1 MKSTNNNTLSSIK
14 YSVLDLVPLVE
25 GISTKVAIDR
35 SVDLAQHAERYGYQ
49 RFWISEHHNMESLA
63 SSSPVIL
70 INQVAQNTQRIRV
83 GSGGVMLPNHAPLV
97 VAEQFGT
104 LASIHPNRIDLGLGR
119 APGTD
124 QRTAMALRR
133 YQQETVQDFPNNID
147 ELQMYLSEENSTA
160 PVRATPG
167 EGLDIPLY
175 LLGSSTF
182 SAQLAGKKGLPYAFA
197 SHFAPTH
204 LHDALRLYHQH
215 FKPSAQLEKPYS
227 MACLNIIA
235 ADTDEEAEYLATS
248 AKKFMLGVIRN
259 TRKPLPP
266 PVKSMEGE
274 WSTMERMQIEKM
286 MFYSFIGS
294 KETIAQGL
302 QTFVEE
308 TGVNEIIVI
317 ANIYDQAA
325 RLKSYQL
332 VSEVFDALEVAV

>member
-25 GISTKVAIDR
+25 GISTKEAIDR

-70 INQVAQNTQRIRV
+70 INQVAQNTQSIRV

-215 FKPSAQLEKPYS
+215 FKPSTQLEKPYT

-308 TGVNEIIVI
+308 TRVNEIIVI

-332 VSEVFDALEVAV
+332 VSEVFDALEVTV

>member
-14 YSVLDLVPLVE
+14 YSVLDLVPIVE
-25 GISTKVAIDR
+25 GISTKEAIDR

-70 INQVAQNTQRIRV
+70 INQVAQNTQSIRV

-204 LHDALRLYHQH
+204 LHDALRLYHH
-215 FKPSAQLEKPYS
+215 NFKPSAQLENPYT

-266 PVKSMEGE
+266 PVESMDNE

-308 TGVNEIIVI
+308 TRVNEIIVI

>member
-25 GISTKVAIDR
+25 GISTKEAIDR

-70 INQVAQNTQRIRV
+70 INQVAQNTQSIRV

-266 PVKSMEGE
+266 PVESMDNE

-308 TGVNEIIVI
+308 TRVNEIIVI

>member
-25 GISTKVAIDR
+25 GISTKEAIDR

-70 INQVAQNTQRIRV
+70 INQVAQNTKSIRV

-259 TRKPLPP
+259 TRKPIPP

-308 TGVNEIIVI
+308 TRVNEIIVI

-332 VSEVFDALEVAV
+332 VSEVFDALEVTV

>member
-25 GISTKVAIDR
+25 GISTKEAIDR

-70 INQVAQNTQRIRV
+70 INQVAQNTQSIRV

-259 TRKPLPP
+259 TRKPLPS

-308 TGVNEIIVI
+308 TRVNEIIVI

-332 VSEVFDALEVAV
+332 VSEVFDALEVTV

>member
-25 GISTKVAIDR
+25 GISTKEAIDR

-70 INQVAQNTQRIRV
+70 INQVAQNTQSIRV

-266 PVKSMEGE
+266 PVESMDNE

>member
-14 YSVLDLVPLVE
+14 YSVLDLVPIVE
-25 GISTKVAIDR
+25 GISTKEAIDR

-70 INQVAQNTQRIRV
+70 INQVAQNTQSIRV

-215 FKPSAQLEKPYS
+215 FKPSAQLEKPYT

-259 TRKPLPP
+259 TRRPLPP

-308 TGVNEIIVI
+308 TRVNEIIVI

-332 VSEVFDALEVAV
+332 VSEVFDALEVTV

>member
-14 YSVLDLVPLVE
+14 YSVLDLVPIVE
-25 GISTKVAIDR
+25 GISTKEAIDR

-63 SSSPVIL
+63 SPSPVIL
-70 INQVAQNTQRIRV
+70 INQVAQNTQSIRV

-215 FKPSAQLEKPYS
+215 FKPSAQLEKPYT

-259 TRKPLPP
+259 TRRPLPP

-308 TGVNEIIVI
+308 TRVNEIIVI

-332 VSEVFDALEVAV
+332 VSEVFDALEVTV